1 MDRLTIIGM
10 GLIGTSFGLALKKA
24 RIQNLEIVGH
34 DLEPTNSLKA
44 QKRGALDRVE
54 RNIFSAINGAK
65 IIVLAIPVLAIK
77 EMMELIGPSIEEG
90 TIVTD
95 TGSTKLQVTKWAD
108 EILPSGVNFIGGHP
122 MAGRE
127 ISGPDGADENL
138 FNGAV
143 YAICPSPTAEKF
155 AQKYVVDLAEAMGA
169 KPYFVGPDEHDI
181 YVAGISHLPFMLS
194 IGLMNTTAN
203 NPAWREMSMLA
214 ASGYRDI
221 SRLASGDPIMHRDI
235 CLTNQEGIVY
245 WIDET
250 IKQLYEF
257 RNNIRDNPNE
267 LELSF
272 IRAWESRARW
282 LAHKESGAAPG
293 VEFPSSSDTMMS
305 LLMGDKLATRLKEL
319 TEERARDQTKYH
331 KG

>member
-10 GLIGTSFGLALKKA
+10 GLIGTSIGLALKRAKV
-24 RIQNLEIVGH
+24 QSLEIVGH
-34 DLEPTNSLKA
+34 DLEPTNSQKA

-54 RNIFSAINGAK
+54 RNIFSAIKGAK
-65 IIVLAIPVLAIK
+65 VVILAIPVMAIK
-77 EMMELIGPSIEEG
+77 EIMELIGPDLEEG

-95 TGSTKLQVTKWAD
+95 TGSTKNQIIKWAS
-108 EILPSGVNFIGGHP
+108 EILPKSINFIGGHP

-138 FNGAV
+138 FDGAI
-143 YAICPSPTAEKF
+143 YAIIPSPTAEPF
-155 AQKYVVDLAEAMGA
+155 AQKYVVKLAEAMGA
-169 KPYFVGPDEHDI
+169 KPYFVGADEHDI

-194 IGLMNTTAN
+194 ISLMNTTAN
-203 NPAWREMSMLA
+203 NPAWREMSVLA
-214 ASGYRDI
+214 SSGYRDI

-235 CLTNQEGIVY
+235 CLTNQDGIVY

-250 IKQLYEF
+250 IKQLYAF
-257 RNNIRDNPNE
+257 RNDIRDNPDG
-267 LELSF
+267 LELTF

-282 LAHKESGAAPG
+282 LAGRESGDRPG
-293 VEFPSSSDTMMS
+293 VEIPSSTDTMMS
-305 LLMGDKLATRLKEL
+305 MAMGDKLATRLKEL
-319 TEERARDQTKYH
+319 TQDQIRDQTKYR

>member
-155 AQKYVVDLAEAMGA
+155 AQKINADKVLVQKSGYFARSAKPNEKDLGLIFQTADMVVDCAMKGQSGV
-169 KPYFVGPDEHDI
+169 VGLDEDNNNQLTCI
-181 YVAGISHLPFMLS
+181 EFDRIKGGKQFNPQIDWFQLMLRE
-194 IGLMNTTAN
+194 IG
-203 NPAWREMSMLA
+203 
-214 ASGYRDI
+214 
-221 SRLASGDPIMHRDI
+221 
-235 CLTNQEGIVY
+235 Q
-245 WIDET
+245 
-250 IKQLYEF
+250 K
-257 RNNIRDNPNE
+257 
-267 LELSF
+267 
-272 IRAWESRARW
+272 
-282 LAHKESGAAPG
+282 
-293 VEFPSSSDTMMS
+293 
-305 LLMGDKLATRLKEL
+305 
-319 TEERARDQTKYH
+319 
-331 KG
+331 